1 MCGIIGYIGK
11 KPASEI
17 LIEGL
22 KTLEYRGYDSAG
34 LYISGEKC
42 VRSVGGVDNLYKK
55 LPQNMKG
62 TCGIAHTRWATH
74 GKPSEQNA
82 HPHSGMSGSI
92 FIVHNGIIENYI
104 DLKNT
109 LKKQG
114 SVFSSETDSEVIA
127 HLIEKQIESGD
138 TFEESVVNTL
148 KMIKGSYGIAVM
160 NTQEPEKIIAAQKGS
175 PIVLGIGENEYF
187 IASDVSAIVKHTK
200 TVLYIKDGECAVIT
214 PTSHDIFTINLKPRR
229 RKPEKITWDT
239 EQVKKTGYKHFM
251 LKEIMEAP
259 EVLKNSVRGRL
270 LPETGD
276 VKLGGL
282 VDIVDK
288 LVNVKRVVIVGCGS
302 AYYAGMIGKLYLE
315 EIAGIPTEVEI
326 ASEYRYRTFPS
337 SKETAILAISQSG
350 ETADTLSCINEA
362 KARGC
367 LTIGIVNVVG
377 SNIARA
383 VDAGVYNHAGPEIG
397 VASTKAFLSQLEVLL
412 LIALYIGRKKNVS
425 QSEGKI
431 IINEINKL
439 PQKIKQVLAQAK
451 KIESIAKKYS
461 RSKDFLYIGRKYSYP
476 IAFEGALKL
485 KEVSYVH
492 AEGYGAG
499 EMKHGPIAM
508 IDELFPT
515 IAIVPNDSVY
525 EKTFSNIE
533 EIRARNGNVIAIA
546 TKGDKKIPLIAN
558 EVIEIPKTLELTH
571 PILTTVVL
579 QLFAYYFGVHR
590 GYNVDRPRN
599 LAKSVTVE

>member
-34 LYISGEKC
+34 LYISGEQC
-42 VRSVGGVDNLYKK
+42 IRSVGGVDNLYKK
-55 LPQNMKG
+55 LPQNMRG

-82 HPHSGMSGSI
+82 HPHSGTSGFI
-92 FIVHNGIIENYI
+92 FVVHNGIIENYI
-104 DLKNT
+104 DLKNN

-114 SVFSSETDSEVIA
+114 SKFSSETDSEVIA
-127 HLIEKQIESGD
+127 HLIESQINKGD

-148 KMIKGSYGIAVM
+148 KIIKGSYGIAVM
-160 NTQEPEKIIAAQKGS
+160 NTKEPEKIIAAQKGS
-175 PIVLGIGENEYF
+175 PIIIGIGEDEYF
-187 IASDVSAIVKHTK
+187 IASDVSAIVKYTK

-214 PTSHDIFTINLKPRR
+214 PTSHNIFTLNLKVCK
-229 RKPEKITWDT
+229 RKQEEVTWDA

-251 LKEIMEAP
+251 LKEIMEAS
-259 EVLKNSVRGRL
+259 EVLENSVRGRL
-270 LPETGD
+270 LPKTGD
-276 VKLGGL
+276 IKLGGL

-288 LVNVKRVVIVGCGS
+288 LVNIKRIVIVGCGS

-315 EIAGIPTEVEI
+315 EIAGISTEVEI
-326 ASEYRYRTFPS
+326 ASEYRYRRIPS
-337 SKETAILAISQSG
+337 NKEIAVLAISQSG

-367 LTIGIVNVVG
+367 LTIGVVNVVG
-377 SNIARA
+377 SSIARA

-412 LIALYIGRKKNVS
+412 LISLYIGRKKNVS

-439 PQKIKQVLAQAK
+439 PQKIGQVLAQAK

-461 RSKDFLYIGRKYSYP
+461 SSKNFLYIGRKYSYP
-476 IAFEGALKL
+476 IALEGALKL

-508 IDELFPT
+508 IDEQFPT
-515 IAIVPNDSVY
+515 VAIIPNDSVY

-533 EIRARNGNVIAIA
+533 EVRARNGNVIAIA
-546 TKGDKKIPLIAN
+546 TKGDKKIPTIAN
-558 EVIEIPKTLELTH
+558 EVIEVPKTLELTH
-571 PILTTVVL
+571 PILTTVLL
-579 QLFAYYFGVHR
+579 QLFAYHFGVQR
-590 GYNVDRPRN
+590 GHNVDRPRN

>member
-1 MCGIIGYIGK
+1 MCGIIGYVGK

-17 LIEGL
+17 LIDGL
-22 KTLEYRGYDSAG
+22 KTLEYRGYDSSG
-34 LYISGEKC
+34 LYISGEKRI
-42 VRSVGGVDNLYKK
+42 RSVGGVNNLYKK
-55 LPQNMKG
+55 LPKGMKG

-74 GKPSEQNA
+74 GKPSEKNS
-82 HPHSGMSGSI
+82 HPHTGTSGYI
-92 FIVHNGIIENYI
+92 FVVHNGIIENYI
-104 DLKNT
+104 DLKNN

-114 SVFSSETDSEVIA
+114 SKFSSETDSEVIA
-127 HLIEKQIESGD
+127 HLIEKQIDEGS

-148 KMIKGSYGIAVM
+148 KVIKGAYGIAVM
-160 NTQEPEKIIAAQKGS
+160 NKREPEKIIAAQKGS
-175 PIVLGIGENEYF
+175 PIVLGIGDNEYF

-200 TVLYIKDGECAVIT
+200 TVLYINDGECLVIT
-214 PTSHDIFTINLKPRR
+214 PTSHNIFTIDLKTCK
-229 RKPEKITWDT
+229 RKPEKISWNT
-239 EQVKKTGYKHFM
+239 ERVKKGGYKHFM

-270 LPETGD
+270 LPETGNA
-276 VKLGGL
+276 KLGGL
-282 VDIVDK
+282 ETITDK
-288 LVNVKRVVIVGCGS
+288 LTTIKRIIIVGCGS
-302 AYYAGMIGKLYLE
+302 AYYAGLVGKLYFE

-326 ASEYRYRTFPS
+326 ASEYRYRTIPLN
-337 SKETAILAISQSG
+337 KETMILAISQSG

-362 KARGC
+362 KAKGC
-367 LTIGIVNVVG
+367 STIGVVNVVG
-377 SNIARA
+377 SSIARA

-397 VASTKAFLSQLEVLL
+397 VASTKAFISQLEVLL

-425 QSEGKI
+425 SSEGKN

-439 PQKIKQVLAQAK
+439 PKKIELVLAQAK
-451 KIESIAKKYS
+451 KIELIAKKYS
-461 RSKDFLYIGRKYSYP
+461 DSKDFLYIGRKYSYP

-485 KEVSYVH
+485 KEVSYIH

-508 IDELFPT
+508 IDKQFPS
-515 IAIVPNDSVY
+515 IAIIPNDTVY

-533 EIRARNGNVIAIA
+533 EIRARDGKVIAIT
-546 TKGDKKIPLIAN
+546 TKGDKKIPTIAN
-558 EVIEIPKTLELTH
+558 EVIEVPKTIELIY

-579 QLFAYYFGVHR
+579 QLFAYYVGVHR
-590 GYNVDRPRN
+590 GLNVDRPRN